1 MNNSIFS
8 FKVMGIPVHVEL
20 SFLLTCLVLFTL
32 TGSFLT
38 GLILTLVFLVSIS
51 CHELGHAS
59 VLKSLRIPC
68 SIHLVFLGGEARYQQ
83 SKAFSNSWE
92 ILLNASGIAANILLA
107 VLGFVLKDLA
117 MPEIVRIFFY
127 FLFQV
132 NVFLALLNI
141 MPVYPLDGG
150 KLLTN
155 LLKYPFGYQK
165 SILIS
170 IVVSIVVGIL
180 IITYGLNSGSIFLS
194 LIFGMFTMQ
203 NVQRL
208 MAIIKYRR

>member
-8 FKVMGIPVHVEL
+8 FTVMGIPVHVEL
-20 SFLLTCLVLFTL
+20 SFLITCLVLFTL
-32 TGSFLT
+32 TGSFAT

-83 SKAFSNSWE
+83 GKVFSNSWE

-107 VLGFVLKDLA
+107 TLGFILRDAIQIPIIQL
-117 MPEIVRIFFY
+117 FFE
-127 FLFQV
+127 FLYQV

-170 IVVSIVVGIL
+170 LVVSIAVALPIIL
-180 IITYGLNSGSIFLS
+180 YGLNSGNFFLL

-203 NVQRL
+203 NAQRL
-208 MAIIKYRR
+208 YAIIKYRR